1 MADGESGGMKYIG
14 GLWKSK
20 TKSGQNMLS
29 GNIGKYIKIVI
40 LPNKNKQQGDNKP
53 DVNMF
58 IADPE
63 RRDSD
68 ESSAPPHDDNDI
80 PF

>member
-1 MADGESGGMKYIG
+1 MSDDRDNSGMKYIG

-29 GNIGKYIKIVI
+29 GNIGRHIKIVI
-40 LPNKNKQQGDNKP
+40 LPNKNKQAGDKKP
-53 DVNMF
+53 DVNLF
-58 IADPE
+58 IAEPE
-63 RRDSD
+63 RREDD
-68 ESSAPPHDDNDI
+68 DSSAPPLDNDI